1 MSHKV
6 RIFLRILILLIV
18 TVIAGTLI
26 YNQRKSNN
34 ITQYINNTNDILIYK
49 RSEGWGPCPSE
60 KLTCSLDTYLY
71 KSGKLIFI
79 GDTNVEVK
87 LNKEIVA
94 KIVSKIEESGVLD
107 KDCSGPIVLDYAVE
121 YEININGKTK
131 KIGYEDTKCWDDLT
145 EVNQIIDS
153 YHDNSKRQG
162 GA

>member
-6 RIFLRILILLIV
+6 RIFLRILILLTV

-26 YNQRKSNN
+26 YNQRKYNN
-34 ITQYINNTNDILIYK
+34 ITQYINNRNDILIYK

-60 KLTCSLDTYLY
+60 ELTCRLDTYLY

-79 GDTNVEVK
+79 GDTNMEVK
-87 LNKEIVA
+87 LDKEIVA
-94 KIVSKIEESGVLD
+94 KIVNEIEESGVLD
-107 KDCSGPIVLDYAVE
+107 KDCSGPMVLDYTVK
-121 YEININGKTK
+121 YEINIDGKTK

-145 EVNQIIDS
+145 KVNQIIDS
-153 YHDNSKRQG
+153 YYDNSKREG